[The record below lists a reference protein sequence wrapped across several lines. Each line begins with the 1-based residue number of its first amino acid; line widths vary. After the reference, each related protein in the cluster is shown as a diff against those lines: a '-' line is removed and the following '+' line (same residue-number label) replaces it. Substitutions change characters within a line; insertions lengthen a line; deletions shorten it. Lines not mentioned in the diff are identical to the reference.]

1 LKGRLVAG
9 HPPGHASSPDP
20 SDELLIGSSVKV
32 CMSDNVGVSKFVAEK
47 LKVAAALDVGECGGD
62 YIDSAVIMAAV
73 LNAIASQ
80 LWPGKGHDRKRFVE
94 LWATYCDPEARRVSV
109 PLLSEWLRNEGRRP
123 EAETI
128 EGLHAAEFFWPVA
141 VASSLAMMLTWRRRT
156 CVMYVP
162 PSR

>member
-1 LKGRLVAG
+1 
-9 HPPGHASSPDP
+9 
-20 SDELLIGSSVKV
+20 
-32 CMSDNVGVSKFVAEK
+32 MSDNVGVSKFVAEK

-128 EGLHAAEFFWPVA
+128 EGLHPAEFFWPVA